1 MLSACQHANR
11 GRTASSRGQ
20 PYHLATACRDH
31 AIPFD
36 AGATTTGGSA
46 PIRLEHTMDSLF
58 NRNTNDVA
66 SNENGAAGATPQ
78 HVANDAPATVV
89 NPLYANESAGEHA
102 ASAGSPAP
110 TSDACAYVAEPAPQQ
125 AAPSKEGNG
134 KQPSRAANL
143 LLVATL
149 AAVCGLAGGLAG
161 GAIMSAATGGS
172 AQAAQGGMGGG
183 QGGMQGGGAPSA
195 DGTTGNSEG
204 TANGG
209 APSGQAPTGAPD
221 ASGSNDASA
230 DSSTDSSNGASSDA
244 PAGTGDN
251 STTSQTSLSA

>member
-1 MLSACQHANR
+1 
-11 GRTASSRGQ
+11 
-20 PYHLATACRDH
+20 
-31 AIPFD
+31 
-36 AGATTTGGSA
+36 
-46 PIRLEHTMDSLF
+46 MDSLF
-58 NRNTNDVA
+58 NRNTNDIA
-66 SNENGAAGATPQ
+66 SNESGTTGATPQ
-78 HVANDAPATVV
+78 HAANDAPAAVV

-183 QGGMQGGGAPSA
+183 QSGMQAGGTQDGGAPSA
-195 DGTTGNSEG
+195 GGTTDNRHYDPIQGHGNDRS
-204 TANGG
+204 
-209 APSGQAPTGAPD
+209 PRS
-221 ASGSNDASA
+221 
-230 DSSTDSSNGASSDA
+230 
-244 PAGTGDN
+244 
-251 STTSQTSLSA
+251 

>member
-1 MLSACQHANR
+1 
-11 GRTASSRGQ
+11 
-20 PYHLATACRDH
+20 
-31 AIPFD
+31 
-36 AGATTTGGSA
+36 
-46 PIRLEHTMDSLF
+46 MDSLF
-58 NRNTNDVA
+58 NRNTDVA
-66 SNENGAAGATPQ
+66 SNESGATGATPQ
-78 HVANDAPATVV
+78 HAPSDASATVV
-89 NPLYANESAGEHA
+89 NPLYAGEPAGEHA

-125 AAPSKEGNG
+125 ATPSKEGDG

-172 AQAAQGGMGGG
+172 TQAAQGGMGGG
-183 QGGMQGGGAPSA
+183 QGGMQGGGTQ
-195 DGTTGNSEG
+195 D
-204 TANGG
+204 GG

-230 DSSTDSSNGASSDA
+230 DSSTDSSNGAPSDA
-244 PAGTGDN
+244 PAGTGD
-251 STTSQTSLSA
+251 SSATSQSSLSA